1 MEIIFT
7 SLFAFASTNL
17 DDIFILALFFGSRQ
31 FNDKEIVAGQFL
43 GISALVAVSW
53 VGSFIGFVVSP
64 AYIGLLGIMPV
75 YLGVKGIIQLVK
87 RHHEDLDLSAPS
99 HRRPAPSH
107 RRSGTLNKKRNPHPI
122 LSVAMVTIANGG
134 DNISIYLP
142 LFATLSTGHQLTMT
156 IVFLVMTAVWCALA
170 KYVTQHP
177 LLKNSLN
184 RYGHIVTPFVL
195 ILLGL
200 YILYESGTFHLLGF

>member
-7 SLFAFASTNL
+7 SLFAFTSTNL

-31 FNDKEIVAGQFL
+31 YNDKEIVAGQFL

-53 VGSFIGFVVSP
+53 VGSFIGLVVSP
-64 AYIGLLGIMPV
+64 AYIGLLGLMPV
-75 YLGVKGIIQLVK
+75 YLGVKGIIQWVK
-87 RHHEDLDLSAPS
+87 SHHEDPAS
-99 HRRPAPSH
+99 PAPSH
-107 RRSGTLNKKRNPHPI
+107 RRSGTLNKKENPHPI
-122 LSVAMVTIANGG
+122 LSVATVTIANGG

-156 IVFLVMTAVWCALA
+156 LVFLVMTAVWCALA

-177 LLKNSLN
+177 LVKNSLN